1 MTKYSIIF
9 EDDYLLVVN
18 KPSGLLVIP
27 TPKGEKNTLTNLLN
41 DYLKSKSSSTD
52 SVKAHPCHRLDR
64 DTSGLILYAKGK
76 SMQQKMMSQFHP
88 PEARSGVTSGFATG
102 DDKKVAKKY
111 LTFIQGKPAK
121 ENGIIN
127 YKLEGK
133 EALTKYKILKY
144 YPQGYSLVEVELI
157 TGRTNQIRLHFKM
170 IGHPIVGERRFAFA
184 KDYPIK
190 SKRLALHSA
199 FISFYHP
206 VTNEKMSFTCDMP
219 DDMNPVRKFL

>member
-27 TPKGEKNTLTNLLN
+27 TPKGEKNTLTDLLN
-41 DYLKSKSSSTD
+41 DYLQSKSSSAD

-76 SMQQKMMSQFHP
+76 SMQQKMMSQFH
-88 PEARSGVTSGFATG
+88 
-102 DDKKVAKKY
+102 DKEVAKKY
-111 LTFIQGKPAK
+111 LAFVQGHPKK
-121 ENGIIN
+121 QTGSID
-127 YKLEGK
+127 YRLEGK
-133 EALTKYKILKY
+133 EAITKYSILKY
-144 YPQGYSLVEVELI
+144 YPRGYSLVEVELI

-170 IGHPIVGERRFAFA
+170 LGHPIVGERRFAFA
-184 KDYPIK
+184 KDYPVK
-190 SKRLALHSA
+190 SKRLALHST

-206 VTNEKMSFTCDMP
+206 VTDEKMSFTCDMP
-219 DDMNPVRKFL
+219 DDMTPHIT